1 MKRKLQGY
9 TAKASQKTTCFLF
22 IILRVILKH
31 INTENA
37 TQCAYKSVLPF
48 VDLGTS
54 LVRKD
59 FVEIKSSLLFGSSLE
74 FDFCFVISENI
85 KRKEECLK
93 EHLTFK
99 L

>member
-9 TAKASQKTTCFLF
+9 TAKANQKTTCFLF
-22 IILRVILKH
+22 IILRVILKY
-31 INTENA
+31 INNENA
-37 TQCAYKSVLPF
+37 TQCAYKSVLLF

-59 FVEIKSSLLFGSSLE
+59 FVEIKSSSLGLGL
-74 FDFCFVISENI
+74 ISVLRYLKII
-85 KRKEECLK
+85 KRKEERLK
-93 EHLTFK
+93 EHLTFQ

>member
-9 TAKASQKTTCFLF
+9 TAKANQKTTCFLF
-22 IILRVILKH
+22 IILRVILKY

-37 TQCAYKSVLPF
+37 TQCACKSVLPF

-59 FVEIKSSLLFGSSLE
+59 FVEIKSSSLFGSSRE
-74 FDFCFVISENI
+74 FDFCFSISENN
-85 KRKEECLK
+85 
-93 EHLTFK
+93 
-99 L
+99 

>member
-9 TAKASQKTTCFLF
+9 TAKANHKTTCFVF
-22 IILRVILKH
+22 IIVSVILKH

-37 TQCAYKSVLPF
+37 TQSACKSVLPF

-59 FVEIKSSLLFGSSLE
+59 FVEIKTLSMFGSSLE
-74 FDFCFVISENI
+74 FDFCFAISENS
-85 KRKEECLK
+85 
-93 EHLTFK
+93 
-99 L
+99 